1 MFVLSCVTH
10 YVQGVSQSSFWPEDR
25 LLAKL
30 LVHIHSHPELK
41 NNVTMGLLVA
51 VTGLNDGHDV
61 ELFLA
66 ADGVHLLNC
75 KKEGEIVGQGTGDV
89 KVHLDVLKERNVK
102 IFVSGMSSKAR
113 GYDESLLDGYNAEF
127 AMPDTLIKRSLDAS
141 SVLCY

>member
-1 MFVLSCVTH
+1 M
-10 YVQGVSQSSFWPEDR
+10 
-25 LLAKL
+25 AKL

-89 KVHLDVLKERNVK
+89 KVHLDVLKERNVRF
-102 IFVSGMSSKAR
+102 FVSGMSSNAR

-127 AMPDTLIKRSLDAS
+127 AMPDTLIKRSLEAD

>member
-1 MFVLSCVTH
+1 M
-10 YVQGVSQSSFWPEDR
+10 
-25 LLAKL
+25 AKL

-51 VTGLNDGHDV
+51 VTGLNEGHDV

-75 KKEGEIVGQGTGDV
+75 KNEGEIVGQGTGDV
-89 KVHLDVLKERNVK
+89 KIHLDVLKKNNVK

-127 AMPDTLIKRSLDAS
+127 AMPDTLIKRSLDAN

>member
-1 MFVLSCVTH
+1 M
-10 YVQGVSQSSFWPEDR
+10 
-25 LLAKL
+25 AKL

-89 KVHLDVLKERNVK
+89 KVHLDVLKEGNVK

-127 AMPDTLIKRSLDAS
+127 AMPDTLIKRSLEAD

>member
-1 MFVLSCVTH
+1 M
-10 YVQGVSQSSFWPEDR
+10 
-25 LLAKL
+25 AKL

-75 KKEGEIVGQGTGDV
+75 KNAGEIVGQGTGDV
-89 KVHLDVLKERNVK
+89 KVHLDILRENDVR

-127 AMPDTLIKRSLDAS
+127 AMPDTLIKRSLAAD

>member
-1 MFVLSCVTH
+1 M
-10 YVQGVSQSSFWPEDR
+10 
-25 LLAKL
+25 AKL

-51 VTGLNDGHDV
+51 VTGLNEGHDV

-89 KVHLDVLKERNVK
+89 KVHLNVLKEGNAK
-102 IFVSGMSSKAR
+102 IFVSGMFSKAR

-127 AMPDTLIKRSLDAS
+127 AMPDTLIKRSLEAD

>member
-10 YVQGVSQSSFWPEDR
+10 YVQGVSQSSSWPEDR

-89 KVHLDVLKERNVK
+89 KVHLDVLKESNVK
-102 IFVSGMSSKAR
+102 MFVSGMSSKAR

-127 AMPDTLIKRSLDAS
+127 AMPDTLIKRSLEAD

>member
-1 MFVLSCVTH
+1 M
-10 YVQGVSQSSFWPEDR
+10 
-25 LLAKL
+25 AKL

-51 VTGLNDGHDV
+51 VTGLSDGHNV
-61 ELFLA
+61 EVFLA

-75 KKEGEIVGQGTGDV
+75 KNEGEIVGQGTGDV
-89 KVHLDVLKERNVK
+89 KAHLDVLRDNNVK

-113 GYDESLLDGYNAEF
+113 GYDETLLEGYNAEF
-127 AMPDTLIKRSLDAS
+127 AMPDTLIKRSLDAD

>member
-1 MFVLSCVTH
+1 M
-10 YVQGVSQSSFWPEDR
+10 
-25 LLAKL
+25 AKL

-127 AMPDTLIKRSLDAS
+127 AMPDTLIKRSLEAD

>member
-1 MFVLSCVTH
+1 M
-10 YVQGVSQSSFWPEDR
+10 
-25 LLAKL
+25 AKL

-51 VTGLNDGHDV
+51 VTGLNDEHDV

-89 KVHLDVLKERNVK
+89 KVHLNVLKESNVK
-102 IFVSGMSSKAR
+102 MFVSGMSSKAR

-127 AMPDTLIKRSLDAS
+127 AMPDTLIKRSLEAD

>member
-1 MFVLSCVTH
+1 M
-10 YVQGVSQSSFWPEDR
+10 
-25 LLAKL
+25 AKL

-51 VTGLNDGHDV
+51 VTGLKDGHDV

-75 KKEGEIVGQGTGDV
+75 RNEGEIVGQGTGDV

-102 IFVSGMSSKAR
+102 FFVSGMSSKAR

-127 AMPDTLIKRSLDAS
+127 AMPDTLIKRSLEAD

>member
-1 MFVLSCVTH
+1 M
-10 YVQGVSQSSFWPEDR
+10 
-25 LLAKL
+25 AKL

-75 KKEGEIVGQGTGDV
+75 GKEGEIVGQGTGDV
-89 KVHLDVLKERNVK
+89 KVHLDVLKEGNVK

-127 AMPDTLIKRSLDAS
+127 AMPDTLIKRSLEAD

>member
-1 MFVLSCVTH
+1 MA
-10 YVQGVSQSSFWPEDR
+10 R
-25 LLAKL
+25 L

-75 KKEGEIVGQGTGDV
+75 KNEGEIVGQGTGDV
-89 KVHLDVLKERNVK
+89 KVHLDVLKESNVK
-102 IFVSGMSSKAR
+102 MFVSGMSSKAR

-127 AMPDTLIKRSLDAS
+127 AMPDTLIKRSLDAN
-141 SVLCY
+141 SVLCYERLER

>member
-1 MFVLSCVTH
+1 M
-10 YVQGVSQSSFWPEDR
+10 
-25 LLAKL
+25 AKL

-89 KVHLDVLKERNVK
+89 KVHLDVLKERNVRF
-102 IFVSGMSSKAR
+102 FVSGMSSKAR

-127 AMPDTLIKRSLDAS
+127 AMPDTLIKRSFEAD

>member
-1 MFVLSCVTH
+1 M
-10 YVQGVSQSSFWPEDR
+10 
-25 LLAKL
+25 AKL

-51 VTGLNDGHDV
+51 VTGLNEGHDV

-75 KKEGEIVGQGTGDV
+75 KNEGEIVGQGTGDV
-89 KVHLDVLKERNVK
+89 KIHLDVLKKNNVK

-127 AMPDTLIKRSLDAS
+127 AMPDTLIKRSLDAR

>member
-1 MFVLSCVTH
+1 M
-10 YVQGVSQSSFWPEDR
+10 
-25 LLAKL
+25 AKL

-127 AMPDTLIKRSLDAS
+127 AMPDTLIKRSLDAD